1 MLTST
6 LIFEVVAVIEEK
18 EENDMVGDSVLINS
32 FNS

>member
-18 EENDMVGDSVLINS
+18 EENDMVGDLVIINS